1 MHRIA
6 GIFLLIS
13 LSLRAQVDPGYV
25 IPRENPYTTAA
36 DLQSGEKLFLGQC
49 GRCHGPK
56 GEGGIGAILA
66 QPRLRRAPDEESLF
80 HVIREGI
87 SGTEMPAG
95 STLSTREVWQLAAFV
110 RSLGRVPIETVA
122 GDPQRGLQ
130 VYQKGKCAQCH
141 IANGR
146 GTSVGPEL
154 SDVGARRSV
163 TYIRTSLVDPN
174 ADVPDRFAQLRITT
188 KDGRRITGVRL
199 AEDTFTIQLVD
210 LTGRTYSFFKQE
222 LTDIK
227 KDFDKSPMPGY
238 RDMLTASE
246 LDDLVAYLVSLRGN
260 L

>member
-1 MHRIA
+1 MHRVA
-6 GIFLLIS
+6 GIFLVSFCLG
-13 LSLRAQVDPGYV
+13 AQVDPGYV
-25 IPRENPYTTAA
+25 IPQQNPYTSPA
-36 DLQSGEKLFLGQC
+36 DLQRGEQLFLGQC

-56 GEGGIGAILA
+56 GGGGIGAILA
-66 QPRLRRAPDEESLF
+66 QPRLRHAPDDQSLF
-80 HVIREGI
+80 SVIREGVR
-87 SGTEMPAG
+87 GTEMPAG

-110 RSLGRVPIETVA
+110 RSLGRVPTEVIA
-122 GDPQRGLQ
+122 GDPQRGQQ

-141 IANGR
+141 IANGQ

-154 SDVGARRSV
+154 SDVGARRSA
-163 TYIRTSLVDPN
+163 TYIRTSMVDPS

-210 LTGRTYSFFKQE
+210 LSGRSHSFFKQE

-238 RDMLTASE
+238 RDLLSASE
-246 LDDLVAYLVSLRGN
+246 LDDLVAYLVSLPGN